1 MGDTMRIFLGPAG
14 IPTTV
19 KNRGVI
25 EGILEVS
32 RLNLNA
38 MEIQFTYGVNMKDEV
53 AREAGRVSEER
64 GVLLSVHAPYYVNL
78 NSEEEEKVRKSRE
91 RIISSLQKADL
102 MKAKYVVFHAGYYG
116 KSSPEECYERVKN
129 EVEDIMKAVRM
140 NRWKSIPAPE
150 TTGRKNQFGE
160 LDELLRL
167 SEETGC
173 SICVDF
179 AHIYARNGGKIDYG
193 EIFDRLSSFD
203 HIHSHFSGIEFGKSG
218 ERRHLTIES
227 SKDNPPL
234 KPLIEEIIKRDLSIT
249 IISESPVLEQ
259 DSLLMK
265 EMIEELLR

>member
-1 MGDTMRIFLGPAG
+1 MKIFLGPAG

-53 AREAGRVSEER
+53 AIEAER
-64 GVLLSVHAPYYVNL
+64 LSKEKGVLLSVHAPYYVNL
-78 NSEEEEKVRKSRE
+78 NSGEEEKTKKSRE
-91 RIISSLQKADL
+91 RIISSLQKAHL
-102 MKAKYVVFHAGYYG
+102 MNASYVVFHPAYYG
-116 KSSPEECYERVKN
+116 KSSPEECYERVKSEIEEIM
-129 EVEDIMKAVRM
+129 EVVRM

-150 TTGRKNQFGE
+150 TTGKRTQFGE

-173 SICVDF
+173 SLCVDF
-179 AHIYARNGGKIDYG
+179 AHIYARNGGKIDYR
-193 EIFDRLSSFD
+193 EILDKLSSFD
-203 HIHSHFSGIEFGKSG
+203 HIHSHFSGIEFGRNG
-218 ERRHLTIES
+218 ERKHLTIES
-227 SKDNPPL
+227 SKDSPPL
-234 KPLIEEIIKRDLSIT
+234 RPLLEEIVRRDLNIT
-249 IISESPVLEQ
+249 IISESPILEQ

-265 EMIEELLR
+265 RIIEELLEASS